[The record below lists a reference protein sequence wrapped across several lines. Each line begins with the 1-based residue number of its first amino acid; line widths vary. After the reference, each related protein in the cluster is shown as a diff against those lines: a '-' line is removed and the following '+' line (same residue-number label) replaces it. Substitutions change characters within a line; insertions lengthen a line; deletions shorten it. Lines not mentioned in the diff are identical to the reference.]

1 MRHKE
6 TTERGA
12 GARTAGTLTR
22 PRAQTEGAG
31 PQQAHATWTMVLRA
45 WDADPEFDEP
55 AGDEWLC
62 ILPKK
67 WNKQQLCSYFTAGAT
82 IHVSSGPMPLRSAT
96 RTRPLAHPA
105 YAYSV

>member
-1 MRHKE
+1 MRHKD

-67 WNKQQLCSYFTAGAT
+67 WNKQQVYSWRYDPREF
-82 IHVSSGPMPLRSAT
+82 SAAAAPQADP
-96 RTRPLAHPA
+96 RRRNAA
-105 YAYSV
+105 RMDCNE